1 MTSESGAT
9 SQRVL
14 QEPAGELTW
23 IPDILKRAQ
32 SAPAQRSTAHPTP
45 QNVLREPRG
54 PSKAGGAR
62 TRKTTLPK
70 GSQGDEAS
78 SDHYLPIR
86 VDCDHRSKL
95 SGGEE
100 ASPAPPTHRGSERGS
115 TSGAQRAERGA
126 PRGRMAG
133 RGAGAEQPPPRPPSA
148 LPAAGRAHRRGR
160 SAPRSPC
167 GRSALPSLPRSALLR
182 AAPRRK
188 LRPAQAAPGTA
199 RHLAALGGARG
210 LFPGAGGAVLPSG
223 WGGRDIIGG
232 RMAVSRL
239 HPSSVVTLG
248 ARSGP
253 CENWGG

>member
-1 MTSESGAT
+1 MTSELGAT

-14 QEPAGELTW
+14 QDQRAKPAGKLTW
-23 IPDILKRAQ
+23 IPDILKWAQ

-100 ASPAPPTHRGSERGS
+100 ASPAPPTHPPR
-115 TSGAQRAERGA
+115 QRAGL
-126 PRGRMAG
+126 
-133 RGAGAEQPPPRPPSA
+133 S
-148 LPAAGRAHRRGR
+148 GR
-160 SAPRSPC
+160 SAGLRGGAWRGAERARS
-167 GRSALPSLPRSALLR
+167 SLLPARPQPYPLPAEPIAGAAPLR
-182 AAPRRK
+182 AARAGAAPSPPCPAPRCSAQPRAGNSAPRR
-188 LRPAQAAPGTA
+188 LR
-199 RHLAALGGARG
+199 RALRA
-210 LFPGAGGAVLPSG
+210 
-223 WGGRDIIGG
+223 I
-232 RMAVSRL
+232 
-239 HPSSVVTLG
+239 
-248 ARSGP
+248 
-253 CENWGG
+253 

>member
-1 MTSESGAT
+1 MRELRAT

-14 QEPAGELTW
+14 QDQRAKPVGKLTW
-23 IPDILKRAQ
+23 IPDILKWAP
-32 SAPAQRSTAHPTP
+32 SAPAQRPTAHPTP

-100 ASPAPPTHRGSERGS
+100 ASPAPPTHPPTEAA
-115 TSGAQRAERGA
+115 SGAQRAERGA
-126 PRGRMAG
+126 PRRRMAG

-167 GRSALPSLPRSALLR
+167 GRSALPSLPRSAQPR
-182 AAPRRK
+182 AGNSAPRR
-188 LRPAQAAPGTA
+188 LR
-199 RHLAALGGARG
+199 RALRA
-210 LFPGAGGAVLPSG
+210 
-223 WGGRDIIGG
+223 I
-232 RMAVSRL
+232 
-239 HPSSVVTLG
+239 
-248 ARSGP
+248 
-253 CENWGG
+253 